1 MALFGERMKNL
12 RLEKNITLEK
22 MAEDLN
28 TTKSTLSRYE
38 NNKREPKMHLL
49 EKLADYFEVSV
60 DYLLG
65 RSEEPLPA
73 DKIKEAISEESESI
87 KIWDK
92 LKDREELQIMFKRT
106 ENLSKDT
113 IKHIIEIIKT
123 FENREI

>member
-1 MALFGERMKNL
+1 MATFSERLKKL
-12 RLEKNITLEK
+12 RKENDITLNQL
-22 MAEDLN
+22 ASDLN

-49 EKLADYFEVSV
+49 EKLADYFEVSL

-106 ENLSKDT
+106 ENLNEDT